1 MPSVLRVLLE
11 VPVAVATTLV
21 AVRLLGVR
29 RSWAAITL
37 AGVIGWVSGN
47 LLQVGLNDWDW
58 SAARLSLDTV
68 SFSIL
73 FTMMAAVTLDLL
85 AKPGTLARGE
95 EAGLIVV
102 SRPLRD
108 LRRRVEPYA
117 RYREVISIARRNGL
131 IPGLRSTSAG
141 RAGSDNPAVAL
152 RKTLE
157 QAGVVFVKV
166 GQMASTRD
174 DLLPADLREELSR
187 LQSRV
192 DPAPREVMQAQLE
205 AELNGAVDQY
215 FVEFDWNPIGAAS
228 IAHAYAARLP
238 TGEPVIVKVQRPGM
252 DQLVDRDTAAL
263 LHLARFFERRTPQ
276 GRRLH
281 AGDIALE
288 FTRALKRELDF
299 EREAAETVELA
310 AATDPAGGVRIPHVY
325 RDLCRARV
333 LVEERFDGRSVAHR
347 ERIADLGLKEVDL
360 ADRLVRT
367 VIGHMLH
374 DGHFH
379 ADPHPGNVLLLEDG
393 ALGLIDFGSTGRLN
407 SAQRVALL
415 DMTAA
420 ALSGDSAALR
430 DGIERV
436 AIVGPDVQDA
446 ALERALSQFIA
457 ENLRQGRSMGVDTL
471 NDLIP
476 LLAGFDIRLPPE
488 LTTVFRTL
496 VLLDGTA
503 RTINPGYSLPDSL
516 RRILDADGPAGR
528 IGGGV
533 RDQILQQILQEL
545 PRLRRLPAQ
554 IDRIAT
560 LSARG
565 DLHTRVSL
573 FSTER
578 DTRVVT
584 TLVNR
589 LVLVVAGGLAGVA
602 SAVLLSIPASSSG
615 SNGTSLTRV
624 FGYLGLGFAA
634 VLLLRVVAAVVR
646 DGYG

>member
-1 MPSVLRVLLE
+1 M
-11 VPVAVATTLV
+11 
-21 AVRLLGVR
+21 
-29 RSWAAITL
+29 
-37 AGVIGWVSGN
+37 
-47 LLQVGLNDWDW
+47 
-58 SAARLSLDTV
+58 
-68 SFSIL
+68 
-73 FTMMAAVTLDLL
+73 
-85 AKPGTLARGE
+85 
-95 EAGLIVV
+95 
-102 SRPLRD
+102 
-108 LRRRVEPYA
+108 
-117 RYREVISIARRNGL
+117 
-131 IPGLRSTSAG
+131 
-141 RAGSDNPAVAL
+141 
-152 RKTLE
+152 
-157 QAGVVFVKV
+157 
-166 GQMASTRD
+166 
-174 DLLPADLREELSR
+174 
-187 LQSRV
+187 
-192 DPAPREVMQAQLE
+192 
-205 AELNGAVDQY
+205 
-215 FVEFDWNPIGAAS
+215 
-228 IAHAYAARLP
+228 
-238 TGEPVIVKVQRPGM
+238 
-252 DQLVDRDTAAL
+252 
-263 LHLARFFERRTPQ
+263 LHLARLLERRTPQ

-281 AGDIALE
+281 AGDVAAE

-299 EREAAETVELA
+299 EREAAETAELA

-333 LVEERFDGRSVAHR
+333 LVEERFDGRSVAQP
-347 ERIADLGLKEVDL
+347 ERIEALGLNPVDL

-393 ALGLIDFGSTGRLN
+393 ALGLIDFGATGRLN
-407 SAQRVALL
+407 SAQRLALL

-420 ALSGDSAALR
+420 ALRGDSAALR

-457 ENLRQGRSMGVDTL
+457 ENLRPGGALGVDTL

-503 RTINPGYSLPDSL
+503 RTISPGYSLPDSL
-516 RRILDADGPAGR
+516 RRVLDAGGPAGPMT
-528 IGGGV
+528 GSV
-533 RDQILQQILQEL
+533 HDQILEQILQDL

-565 DLHTRVSL
+565 DLQTRVSL

-578 DTRVVT
+578 DSRVVT

-589 LVLVVAGGLAGVA
+589 VVLALTGGLTGVA
-602 SAVLLSIPASSSG
+602 SALLLSIPVGASG
-615 SNGTSLTRV
+615 AHGTPLTRV
-624 FGYLGLGFAA
+624 FGFLGLGFAA
-634 VLLLRVVAAVVR
+634 VLLLRVIAAVVR